1 MNVLNNVCKILVVV
15 LALCI
20 FAGGVSAATTE
31 ITIEKY
37 NAEGVLINSTT
48 VDYLW
53 MESNLPVV
61 GDGYTHYYLQG
72 PVFEG
77 DVWDPTESVN
87 VETKDMGALKGTAVK
102 DLCELV
108 GGASEGDNITFIA
121 ADGLKKT
128 FPQKYIYN
136 PEPAMGAVFLSWY
149 SEEEGY
155 VPEYYTGMRLMF
167 TGDTSL
173 NPWGYHI
180 FGVADEKSTMDEQDW
195 YFYSGKYPTTTGLSV
210 QNVETISIVSASPSA
225 VQPMSTA
232 TQSPSFG
239 VLTGILGMLGLVLFV
254 RKF

>member
-1 MNVLNNVCKILVVV
+1 MV
-15 LALCI
+15 LAICI
-20 FAGGVSAATTE
+20 FTGAVSAATTE

-37 NAEGVLINSTT
+37 TADGVLLNSTT
-48 VDYLW
+48 VNYQW

-61 GDGYTHYYLQG
+61 GNGNTHYYLQG

-77 DVWDPTESVN
+77 DAWDPTESVN

-108 GGASEGDNITFIA
+108 GGAVEEDGITFIA

-136 PEPAMGAVFLSWY
+136 PEPAMGTVFLSWY
-149 SEEEGY
+149 SGDDGY

-173 NPWGYHI
+173 NPWGYHV
-180 FGVADEKSTMDEQDW
+180 FGVADEKATMDEQDW

-210 QNVETISIVSASPSA
+210 QNVETISIVSSSPA
-225 VQPMSTA
+225 VVQPTSTA

-239 VLTGILGMLGLVLFV
+239 VLTGILGMLGAVLFV